1 MMRAFLI
8 KLYTLLFLI
17 FSIFAYAN
25 ENIDHKIAVLVND
38 EIITTFDIVQRMKIN
53 AIINGINITS
63 ENRQILSNSV
73 VDDLIDEKLKYE
85 KSMEYEIKVNDEE
98 YRSYEQIFFERLPY
112 SKLTIIEN
120 FKNNNIK
127 YLEFKNYLIGEIA
140 WNKLISRL
148 YYRISSASE
157 IEIIE
162 LISKNPNLD
171 ESQAEEIVIQRQL
184 DLNSSKLLRDMRN
197 EATIEFK

>member
-1 MMRAFLI
+1 MRAFSI
-8 KLYTLLFLI
+8 KLYSLLFLI
-17 FSIFAYAN
+17 FSIFASAS
-25 ENIDHKIAVLVND
+25 ETIDHRIAVLVND

-120 FKNNNIK
+120 LKNNNIK

-171 ESQAEEIVIQRQL
+171 ENQAEEIVIQRQL

>member
-1 MMRAFLI
+1 MRAFSI
-8 KLYTLLFLI
+8 KLYSLLFLI
-17 FSIFAYAN
+17 FSIFASAS
-25 ENIDHKIAVLVND
+25 ETIDHRIAVLVND

-63 ENRQILSNSV
+63 ENRQVLSNSV

-171 ESQAEEIVIQRQL
+171 ENQAEEIVIQRQL

>member
-1 MMRAFLI
+1 MRAFSI
-8 KLYTLLFLI
+8 KLYSLLFLI
-17 FSIFAYAN
+17 FSIFASAS
-25 ENIDHKIAVLVND
+25 ETIDHRIAVLVND

-171 ESQAEEIVIQRQL
+171 ENQAEEIVIQRQL